1 MTITS
6 KYNTMDK
13 DYTYWNIHKEVYNTF
28 LNELDNTIIDRIYKN
43 PNCTEAKLLNNRVNK
58 EIEERLNKESTA

>member
-1 MTITS
+1 
-6 KYNTMDK
+6 MDK

-28 LNELDNTIIDRIYKN
+28 LNELDNTIIDRIYN
-43 PNCTEAKLLNNRVNK
+43 HPNCTEAKLLNNRVNK